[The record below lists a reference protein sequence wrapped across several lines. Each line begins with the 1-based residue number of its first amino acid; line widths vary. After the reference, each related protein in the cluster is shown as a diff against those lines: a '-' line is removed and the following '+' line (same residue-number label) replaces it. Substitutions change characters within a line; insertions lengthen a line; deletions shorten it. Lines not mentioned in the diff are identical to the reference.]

1 MKVRAIA
8 AGSERSNAVGT
19 VELECTPHGLR
30 IVHLGVG
37 AFSEDYAPAALT
49 TGTSVLVPWAS
60 VEAARL
66 DGEQLFIAFDSRL
79 SPHNR
84 LVLTSFSEGR
94 TADPKTVQRQRQIV
108 RVATATA
115 TLVAGILGFELSAR
129 FTGAGAP
136 SIAIGVGSAGALAV
150 LSLGF
155 LSDRLIAT
163 GGVSPEAVQHGFAGE
178 LALYL
183 PSLGRAPHAPEKKSA
198 PLTLAELQGLLPRT
212 TFAVVLTLTATAL
225 AAILVAN
232 SALDESARARA
243 DSPVPPAPIEPARPV
258 IAAAAAPMTSHAA
271 VTTTPAK
278 PRPPAE
284 VGDAAALGTPCQ
296 CTRSD
301 SLLWADP
308 IPRLGV
314 LVLSQRKR
322 PGRGKAHRE
331 SVRKLYTE
339 INVAVVNNGNKAI
352 DQVSLLVLFYERE
365 REGSERR
372 SEVSSRP
379 LFFEGPLLPG
389 QAIKWNTEGEGTEFE
404 IQAPALGSLA
414 PEGEDAAPA
423 NAFADLLAAN
433 NRPVRLHGAMMLA
446 FLGDP
451 RAREGML
458 ALREALREDEAPYLD
473 RLLAAIGETR
483 VCRLAVR
490 DEGGKQKAS
499 GCLYNSSNE
508 PKRDLGIKLRG
519 LDGPVLASDPVGMPP
534 NLLFETTT
542 AVPGELAGRT
552 GTVFSAPVDT
562 KGQRILTWEA
572 VADRAD
578 LLQ

>member
-8 AGSERSNAVGT
+8 AGSDRSNAVGT
-19 VELECTPHGLR
+19 VECECTAHGLR

-37 AFSEDYAPAALT
+37 AFSEDYAPGALT
-49 TGTSVLVPWAS
+49 SGTSVLVPWAS
-60 VEAARL
+60 IEVARV
-66 DGEQLFIAFDSRL
+66 DGDQIFIAFDPRL

-84 LVLTSFSEGR
+84 LVLTTFSEGR
-94 TADPKTVQRQRQIV
+94 SADPKTVARMRQIV

-115 TLVAGILGFELSAR
+115 MLVAGILGFELSAR

-163 GGVSPEAVQHGFAGE
+163 GGVSPEAIQQGFAGE

-183 PSLGRAPHAPEKKSA
+183 PSLGRAPTAPEKKRA
-198 PLTLAELQGLLPRT
+198 PLTLAELQGMLPRT

-232 SALDESARARA
+232 STLNSRDAARA
-243 DSPVPPAPIEPARPV
+243 DARMLDRPV
-258 IAAAAAPMTSHAA
+258 EAPQAVVAAATPVARSAVVPAAA
-271 VTTTPAK
+271 VKTRAPS
-278 PRPPAE
+278 PPS
-284 VGDAAALGTPCQ
+284 GAAALGIPCQ

-314 LVLSQRKR
+314 LVLSQRTR
-322 PGRGKAHRE
+322 PGRGRPYRE
-331 SVRKLYTE
+331 SIRKIYTE
-339 INVAVVNNGNKAI
+339 LNVAVVNNGNKEI
-352 DQVSLLVLFYERE
+352 DQVSLLVLFYERK

-379 LFFEGPLLPG
+379 LFYEGPLLPG
-389 QAIKWNTEGEGTEFE
+389 QAIKWNTEGEGTDFE

-414 PEGEDAAPA
+414 PEGEDAAPS
-423 NAFADLLAAN
+423 NAFAELLAAN

-446 FLGDP
+446 YQNDP

-473 RLLAAIGETR
+473 RLLAAIGDVR
-483 VCRLAVR
+483 VCRLAVK
-490 DEGGKQKAS
+490 DEGGKQRAS
-499 GCLYNSSNE
+499 GCLYNASNE
-508 PKRDLGIKLRG
+508 PKRELGVKLRG
-519 LDGPVLASDPVGMPP
+519 LDGPVLASDPVGTPP
-534 NLLFETTT
+534 NLLFESTTEI
-542 AVPGELAGRT
+542 PGELAAKT
-552 GTVFSAPVDT
+552 GAAFSTTIDT
-562 KGQRILTWEA
+562 KGLKIAAWEA

-578 LLQ
+578 LLR

>member
-19 VELECTPHGLR
+19 VECECTAHGLR

-49 TGTSVLVPWAS
+49 SGTSVLVPWS
-60 VEAARL
+60 SIEVARV
-66 DGEQLFIAFDSRL
+66 DGDQIFIAFDSRL

-84 LVLTSFSEGR
+84 LVLTTFSEGR
-94 TADPKTVQRQRQIV
+94 SADPKTVARMRQIV
-108 RVATATA
+108 RIATATA

-136 SIAIGVGSAGALAV
+136 SVAIGVGSAGALAV

-163 GGVSPEAVQHGFAGE
+163 GGTSPEAIQQAFAGE

-183 PSLGRAPHAPEKKSA
+183 PSLGRAPNAPEKKRA
-198 PLTLAELQGLLPRT
+198 PLTLADLQGLLPRT

-225 AAILVAN
+225 AAILVTRSTLSEGEA
-232 SALDESARARA
+232 ARA
-243 DSPVPPAPIEPARPV
+243 DAPVLAPPVEAVQPIV
-258 IAAAAAPMTSHAA
+258 AAAVPAARSALVPAA
-271 VTTTPAK
+271 VVKTRESAL
-278 PRPPAE
+278 AS
-284 VGDAAALGTPCQ
+284 GAATLGTPCQ

-322 PGRGKAHRE
+322 PGRGKAHKE
-331 SVRKLYTE
+331 SIRKLYTE
-339 INVAVVNNGNKAI
+339 LNVAVVNNGNKEI
-352 DQVSLLVLFYERE
+352 EQISLLVLFYERE

-372 SEVSSRP
+372 TEVSSRP

-414 PEGEDAAPA
+414 AEGEDAAPP
-423 NAFADLLAAN
+423 NAFAELLAAN

-446 FLGDP
+446 FQGDP
-451 RAREGML
+451 RAREGLL

-473 RLLAAIGETR
+473 RLLATIGDVR
-483 VCRLAVR
+483 VCRLAVK
-490 DEGGKQKAS
+490 DEGAKQRAS

-508 PKRDLGIKLRG
+508 PKRELGIKLRG
-519 LDGPVLASDPVGMPP
+519 LDGPVLASDPVGTPP
-534 NLLFETTT
+534 NLLFEATTEI
-542 AVPGELAGRT
+542 PGELAART
-552 GTVFSAPVDT
+552 GAAFSAPVDT
-562 KGQRILTWEA
+562 KGLRIATWEA
-572 VADRAD
+572 VADRVD
-578 LLQ
+578 LLR

>member
-19 VELECTPHGLR
+19 VECECTAHGLR
-30 IVHLGVG
+30 IMHLGVG

-49 TGTSVLVPWAS
+49 TGTSVLVPWS
-60 VEAARL
+60 SIEVARV
-66 DGEQLFIAFDSRL
+66 DGDQIFIAFDSRL

-84 LVLTSFSEGR
+84 LVLTTFSEGR
-94 TADPKTVQRQRQIV
+94 SADPKTVARMRQIV
-108 RVATATA
+108 RIATATA
-115 TLVAGILGFELSAR
+115 TIVAGILGFELSAR

-136 SIAIGVGSAGALAV
+136 SVAIGVGSAGALAV

-163 GGVSPEAVQHGFAGE
+163 GGTSPEAIQQAFAGE

-183 PSLGRAPHAPEKKSA
+183 PSLGHAPNAPEKKRA

-225 AAILVAN
+225 AAILVTR
-232 SALDESARARA
+232 STLSEGEPARA
-243 DSPVPPAPIEPARPV
+243 DTRVLAPPVEAAQPMV
-258 IAAAAAPMTSHAA
+258 AAAAPAA
-271 VTTTPAK
+271 RSASAPAALVK
-278 PRPPAE
+278 TREPALAS
-284 VGDAAALGTPCQ
+284 GAATLGTPCQ

-322 PGRGKAHRE
+322 PGRGKAHKE
-331 SVRKLYTE
+331 SIRKLYTE
-339 INVAVVNNGNKAI
+339 LNVAVVNNGNKEI
-352 DQVSLLVLFYERE
+352 EQISLLVLFYERE

-372 SEVSSRP
+372 TEVSSRP

-389 QAIKWNTEGEGTEFE
+389 QAIKWNTEGEGTDFE

-414 PEGEDAAPA
+414 AEGEDAAPP
-423 NAFADLLAAN
+423 NAFAELLSAN

-446 FLGDP
+446 FQGDP
-451 RAREGML
+451 RAREGLL

-473 RLLAAIGETR
+473 RLLATIGDVR
-483 VCRLAVR
+483 VCRLAVK
-490 DEGGKQKAS
+490 DEGAKQRAT

-508 PKRDLGIKLRG
+508 PKRELGIKLRG
-519 LDGPVLASDPVGMPP
+519 LDGPVLASDPVGTPP
-534 NLLFETTT
+534 NLLFEATTEI
-542 AVPGELAGRT
+542 PGELAART
-552 GTVFSAPVDT
+552 GAAFSTPVDT
-562 KGQRILTWEA
+562 KGLRIATWEA

-578 LLQ
+578 LLR

>member
-8 AGSERSNAVGT
+8 AGSARSNAVGT
-19 VELECTPHGLR
+19 VELECTPHGLH

-49 TGTSVLVPWAS
+49 TGTSVLVPWSS
-60 VEAARL
+60 VEVARL
-66 DGEQLFIAFDSRL
+66 DGEQLFIAFDGKL
-79 SPHNR
+79 SPHHR

-94 TADPKTVQRQRQIV
+94 AAEPKTIQRQRQIV

-136 SIAIGVGSAGALAV
+136 AIAIGVGSAGALLV
-150 LSLGF
+150 LTLGF
-155 LSDRLIAT
+155 FSDRLIAT
-163 GGVSPEAVQHGFAGE
+163 GGPSPEAVQQGFASE
-178 LALYL
+178 LAMYL
-183 PSLGRAPHAPEKKSA
+183 PSLGRAPRAPEKKRA
-198 PLTLAELQGLLPRT
+198 PITLAELQGLLPRA

-225 AAILVAN
+225 AAILVWN
-232 SALDESARARA
+232 SALNESARARA
-243 DSPVPPAPIEPARPV
+243 DNPVPSPPLGAAEPVAAAVPTSSQAVITTAALKARP
-258 IAAAAAPMTSHAA
+258 MA
-271 VTTTPAK
+271 VAS
-278 PRPPAE
+278 
-284 VGDAAALGTPCQ
+284 DAAALGTPCQ

-322 PGRGKAHRE
+322 PGRGKPYKE

-339 INVAVVNNGNKAI
+339 VNVAVVNNGNKEI

-372 SEVSSRP
+372 AEVSSRP

-389 QAIKWNTEGEGTEFE
+389 QAIKWSTEGEGTEFE
-404 IQAPALGSLA
+404 IQAPALGSLS

-423 NAFADLLAAN
+423 NAFAELLAAN

-446 FLGDP
+446 FLGDS
-451 RAREGML
+451 RARDGML

-473 RLLAAIGETR
+473 RLFAAIGDVR

-499 GCLYNSSNE
+499 GCIYNSSSE
-508 PKRDLGIKLRG
+508 PKRDLGVKLRG

-534 NLLFETTT
+534 NLLFESVTE
-542 AVPGELAGRT
+542 VPGELAGRT
-552 GTVFSAPVDT
+552 GTAFSAPVDT
-562 KGQRILTWEA
+562 KGQRIVTWEA

-578 LLQ
+578 LLR